1 MRDSHLWLVGS
12 VVHVA
17 AVLAPLG
24 LALVLV
30 AALGWL
36 LRPRSRTTYWRGRP
50 IELTDDSPT
59 LGRRLYAAMFRRQ
72 SWLLRERDLEA
83 THAEAALA
91 AIVVVHLAVGH

>member
-1 MRDSHLWLVGS
+1 VRDSHLWLVGS

-24 LALVLV
+24 
-30 AALGWL
+30 
-36 LRPRSRTTYWRGRP
+36 RP

-59 LGRRLYAAMFRRQ
+59 LGHRLYAAMFRRQ
-72 SWLLRERDLEA
+72 SWLLPERDLEA

>member
-1 MRDSHLWLVGS
+1 MNLSDLRPATPAHLAAVGVALWLVGS

-59 LGRRLYAAMFRRQ
+59 LGRRLYAAMFRR
-72 SWLLRERDLEA
+72 
-83 THAEAALA
+83 
-91 AIVVVHLAVGH
+91 